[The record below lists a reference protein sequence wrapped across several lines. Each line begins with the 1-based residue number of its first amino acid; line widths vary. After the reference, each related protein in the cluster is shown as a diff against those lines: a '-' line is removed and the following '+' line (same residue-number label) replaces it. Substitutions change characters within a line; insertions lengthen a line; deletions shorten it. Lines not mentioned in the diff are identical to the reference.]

1 MDALM
6 QMIAVGWPL
15 GLAGFILG
23 ALLGG
28 FMARNRAEEAGG
40 GASDRP
46 RLKPDEDSLS
56 ALAAELKAA
65 KELLEAEEADSS
77 DVADTLKNLDDAI
90 KRANGR
96 LKLLTKAVKQAK

>member
-23 ALLGG
+23 ALVGG
-28 FMARNRAEEAGG
+28 FMARGGETGNDAG
-40 GASDRP
+40 S
-46 RLKPDEDSLS
+46 LIKPDADGLE

-65 KELLEAEEADSS
+65 KELLEAEEAEAAE
-77 DVADTLKNLDDAI
+77 VAETLKNLDEAI

-96 LKLLTKAVKQAK
+96 LKLITKAVKQAK

>member
-1 MDALM
+1 M
-6 QMIAVGWPL
+6 QMIAVGWPV

-23 ALLGG
+23 ALIGG
-28 FMARNRAEEAGG
+28 LMAHARAGETGG
-40 GASDRP
+40 DAADRP
-46 RLKPDEDSLS
+46 RLRPGEDNLS

-65 KELLEAEEADSS
+65 KELLEAEEADA
-77 DVADTLKNLDDAI
+77 DQVADTLKNLDEAI

>member
-1 MDALM
+1 M

-23 ALLGG
+23 ALIGG
-28 FMARNRAEEAGG
+28 LIARVRAQEAGG
-40 GASDRP
+40 DANAGASDGP
-46 RLKPDEDSLS
+46 RLKPGEDSIS

-65 KELLEAEEADSS
+65 KELLEAEEADAGQ
-77 DVADTLKNLDDAI
+77 VTDTLKNLDEAI

>member
-1 MDALM
+1 M

-23 ALLGG
+23 ALIGG
-28 FMARNRAEEAGG
+28 LMARAKLEETGG
-40 GASDRP
+40 GASGGP
-46 RLKPDEDSLS
+46 RLKPGQDSLS

-65 KELLEAEEADSS
+65 KELLEAEEAEAGE
-77 DVADTLKNLDDAI
+77 VAETLKNLDEAI

>member
-1 MDALM
+1 M
-6 QMIAVGWPL
+6 QMIAIGWPL

-23 ALLGG
+23 ALVGG
-28 FMARNRAEEAGG
+28 LMARAGVEEAN
-40 GASDRP
+40 ARP
-46 RLKPDEDSLS
+46 RLKPGEDNLS

-65 KELLEAEEADSS
+65 KELLEAEEAEAGE
-77 DVADTLKNLDDAI
+77 VAETLKNLDEAI